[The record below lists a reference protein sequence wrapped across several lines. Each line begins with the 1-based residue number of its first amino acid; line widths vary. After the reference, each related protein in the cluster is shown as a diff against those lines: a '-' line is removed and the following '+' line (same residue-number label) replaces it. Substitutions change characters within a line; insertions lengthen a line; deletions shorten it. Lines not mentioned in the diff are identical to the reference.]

1 MENAAHAAKD
11 TPGNCGAAQCEVLV
25 AEDDAVTTLVT
36 RRFLQKAGYR
46 VTTVENGQRALEL
59 LAERFYPIVLTDWE
73 MPELDGPELC
83 RRIRKTEH
91 AGYVYT
97 ILLTARTSR
106 DHILAGLEAGADDY
120 VTKPVDEAELIAR
133 LKTAHRIIE
142 LEQRLRAAREQAV
155 QLSITDALT
164 GVYNRRHFMV
174 EFPRELERARRF
186 STPVSIVM
194 CDVDHFKKI
203 NDEHGHQAGD
213 DVLREVGQVLKS
225 TVRPNVDWVA
235 RYGGEEFA
243 VVLPGADHKG
253 ALIVAERL
261 RSTLAARDIAIPGA
275 SLRATASFGVAS
287 DRPTWPREGATADE
301 LLSYADLCLYASK
314 RAGRN
319 CVTGQEALPTAP
331 DVPPE
336 HAIPS

>member
-1 MENAAHAAKD
+1 METSGTAAAVPPTENPSA
-11 TPGNCGAAQCEVLV
+11 GCEILV

-46 VTTVENGQRALEL
+46 VTTVENGQRALDL
-59 LAERFYPIVLTDWE
+59 LAERFFPIVLTDWE

-83 RRIRKTEH
+83 RRIRRTEH

-142 LEQRLRAAREQAV
+142 LEQRLRAANEQAIR
-155 QLSITDALT
+155 LSITDALT

-194 CDVDHFKKI
+194 CDVDHFKRI
-203 NDEHGHQAGD
+203 NDEHGHQTGD
-213 DVLREVGQVLKS
+213 DVLREVATALKNA
-225 TVRPNVDWVA
+225 VRPNIDWIA

-243 VVLPGADHKG
+243 IVLPGADHQG
-253 ALIVAERL
+253 ALLVAERL
-261 RSTLAARDIAIPGA
+261 RSTLANREIRTA
-275 SLRATASFGVAS
+275 SGTIHATASFGVAS
-287 DRPTWPREGATADE
+287 DRPVWPAEGASADQ
-301 LLSYADLCLYASK
+301 LLAYADLCLYASK

-319 CVTGQEALPTAP
+319 CVTGQEALPASPQDTASRT
-331 DVPPE
+331 
-336 HAIPS
+336 ASA